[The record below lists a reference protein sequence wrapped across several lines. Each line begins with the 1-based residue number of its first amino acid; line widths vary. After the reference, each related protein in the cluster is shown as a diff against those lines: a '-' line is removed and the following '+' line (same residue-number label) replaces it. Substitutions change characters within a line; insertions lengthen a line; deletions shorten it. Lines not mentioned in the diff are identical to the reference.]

1 MYRHGLPECDD
12 SRQRQILRN
21 LLRTLTLFLTSL
33 VAFAFAALLWL
44 LFRTLRITVL
54 SGNPDTSPYNRA
66 CSERYLYSV
75 WHDSIVL
82 PVFGGRHWCTTALTS
97 KHRDGA
103 FVASILGLRNI
114 PTVRGSTNRI
124 RPTAMRQLL
133 QTVESRH
140 LVITPDGPRGPN
152 RTMSSGIA
160 YLASRTGRG
169 IVPSGFACS
178 NCWRWKGT
186 WSELIIPKPF
196 STIVLLA
203 GPPIYVPAGVGRSD
217 LPTYVKQIQA
227 AMNQLDLDAQA
238 AIRG

>member
-1 MYRHGLPECDD
+1 M
-12 SRQRQILRN
+12 
-21 LLRTLTLFLTSL
+21 
-33 VAFAFAALLWL
+33 
-44 LFRTLRITVL
+44 
-54 SGNPDTSPYNRA
+54 
-66 CSERYLYSV
+66 
-75 WHDSIVL
+75 

-97 KHRDGA
+97 MHRDGT
-103 FVASILGLRNI
+103 FVASILGLRKI
-114 PTVRGSTNRI
+114 ATVRGSTNRI
-124 RPTAMRQLL
+124 RPAAMRELL

-152 RTMSSGIA
+152 RTMSAGIA

-203 GPPIYVPAGVGRSD
+203 GSPIHVPADVDRTG
-217 LPTYVKQIQA
+217 LNHYVEQIQS
-227 AMNQLDLDAQA
+227 AMNQLDSA
-238 AIRG
+238 AKAELIH